1 MTILDRIIE
10 VKKEE
15 VARLKK
21 TATPESF
28 AQMPGFGRSCL
39 SLKAALLKDGS
50 SGVIA
55 EFKQKSPS
63 KGVINASADAGR
75 VTAGYSL
82 AGAAGLSILTDETF
96 FGGSLQNLV
105 AGRAANP
112 STPILRKDFMI
123 DPIQVYEA
131 KAMGA
136 DLVLLIASCLGT
148 AQAGELAELA
158 KSLGMEV
165 LVEVHT
171 EEELAKIPAET
182 DLVGVNNRDLHSF
195 QTDIETSVLLAKL
208 IPERFVKI
216 SESGLSSPE
225 TIFYLR
231 EHGYQG
237 FLMGETFMKTKDPAE
252 ACNEFISKLK
262 KNNIKQVHAKTAKVN
277 AKNTKKYSRTWRN
290 S

>member
-1 MTILDRIIE
+1 MTILDHIIE
-10 VKKEE
+10 IKKEE

-21 TATPESF
+21 AATTETFS
-28 AQMPGFGRSCL
+28 QMPGFDRCCL
-39 SLKAALLKDGS
+39 SLKDALLKEGS

-63 KGVINASADAGR
+63 KGVINASADADR
-75 VTAGYSL
+75 VTAGYTQ
-82 AGAAGLSILTDETF
+82 AGAAGLSILTDEPF
-96 FGGSLQNLV
+96 FGGNLQNLV

-131 KAMGA
+131 KAAGA
-136 DLVLLIASCLGT
+136 DLVLLIASCLGS
-148 AQAGELAELA
+148 AQAGELAALA
-158 KSLGMEV
+158 KALGMEV
-165 LVEVHT
+165 MVEVHT
-171 EEELAKIPAET
+171 EEELEKIPAVA

-195 QTDIETSVLLAKL
+195 QTDIETSVRLAKL
-208 IPERFVKI
+208 IPDKFVKI

-231 EHGYQG
+231 EHGYRG
-237 FLMGETFMKTKDPAE
+237 FLMGETFMKTTDPAK

-262 KNNIKQVHAKTAKVN
+262 KNNI
-277 AKNTKKYSRTWRN
+277 
-290 S
+290 